1 MHSQEGGWEGLEIG
15 FFVHFE
21 PAVKFVLG
29 KEGKHESNKKNQV
42 IKCVD

>member
-1 MHSQEGGWEGLEIG
+1 MEIG
-15 FFVHFE
+15 LFVQFE

-29 KEGKHESNKKNQV
+29 KGGKHESNKKNQV